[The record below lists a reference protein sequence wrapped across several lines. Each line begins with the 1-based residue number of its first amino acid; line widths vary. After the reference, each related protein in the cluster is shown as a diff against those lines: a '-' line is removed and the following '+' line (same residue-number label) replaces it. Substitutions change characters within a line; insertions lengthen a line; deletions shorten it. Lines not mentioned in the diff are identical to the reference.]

1 LNNEYLNLELTD
13 VSGKHVFSMDN
24 IEFGQQS
31 YDLSKLDQGVYT
43 VKVYNDK
50 AQIIKLDTYALRP
63 LILYYFNL
71 KFSKF

>member
-50 AQIIKLDTYALRP
+50 AQIIKLDR
-63 LILYYFNL
+63 LIIVR
-71 KFSKF
+71 